1 MNLRDIQYQV
11 CSRVITQCKI
21 VSKEDWFYMSLF
33 YIEEQKW
40 KLLRRKR
47 RGVRI
52 FKNAQSAIFIAE
64 ELGFNTVTLI
74 EPTLSSKRED

>member
-1 MNLRDIQYQV
+1 
-11 CSRVITQCKI
+11 
-21 VSKEDWFYMSLF
+21 MSLF